1 MKPAEKPIRAAR
13 ISVSESTLMKAA
25 LRLLNQRLISPEIA
39 YVQQQL
45 GKTATQQAIDE
56 SVLAV
61 RKLPW
66 STIVVAD

>member
-1 MKPAEKPIRAAR
+1 MKTSVKEAR
-13 ISVSESTLMKAA
+13 IVVSQTTLTKAA
-25 LRLLNQRLISPEIA
+25 LRLLNQRLVTPEIA

-45 GKTATQQAIDE
+45 GKTATQTAIDD

-66 STIVVAD
+66 TTIVVAD